1 MKCIKTALFAGILS
15 LVFLLTVPTNPAA
28 WAASGTLWQI
38 PGSISVNEAGFR
50 LEAPS
55 NISDRAVKV
64 SAEALDPS
72 KLPPAEDFFVT
83 RAVNIEM
90 FNVDKVNL
98 NWLAKPV
105 RLVFSFDGIDHKRAS
120 RLNTSQPLG
129 YFRIGYCAAGDSN
142 WVELPS
148 QVFWNGIKGAVE
160 AETTRGTGRY
170 ALLWSYQP
178 GTQLSPIA
186 RGIRLMVNNVVVQ
199 SELPPYI
206 NGGRTMVPLR
216 VVAENLGARVEW
228 DAAEKRIDLIRNVDK
243 IQLWIDK
250 QTARVKGETLLLV
263 VPPEIKGERTF
274 VPLRFAAEALGATV
288 TWDDLTQT
296 AGITR

>member
-1 MKCIKTALFAGILS
+1 MKNIKTALLLGVLS
-15 LVFLLTVPTNPAA
+15 LALLLTGRPV
-28 WAASGTLWQI
+28 WAASGALWQI
-38 PGSISVNEAGFR
+38 PGSISVDEAGFR
-50 LEAPS
+50 LEAPA
-55 NISDRAVKV
+55 NISDRSVKV
-64 SAEALDPS
+64 SVDALDS
-72 KLPPAEDFFVT
+72 NKLPPTEDFFVT

-90 FNVDKVNL
+90 INVDKVDL

-105 RLVFSFDGIDHKRAS
+105 RLIFSFDGIDHKRAS
-120 RLNTSQPLG
+120 RLDTSLPPG
-129 YFRIGYCAAGDSN
+129 FFRIGYCAAGESD

-178 GTQLSPIA
+178 GAQLSPIA

-199 SELPPYI
+199 SEPPPYI

-228 DAAEKRIDLIRNVDK
+228 SAAENRIDLVRNVDK
-243 IQLWIDK
+243 IQLWIGK
-250 QTARVKGETLLLV
+250 QTARVKGESLLLD

-274 VPLRFAAEALGATV
+274 VPLRFVAEALGAAV
-288 TWDDLTQT
+288 AWDETTQT